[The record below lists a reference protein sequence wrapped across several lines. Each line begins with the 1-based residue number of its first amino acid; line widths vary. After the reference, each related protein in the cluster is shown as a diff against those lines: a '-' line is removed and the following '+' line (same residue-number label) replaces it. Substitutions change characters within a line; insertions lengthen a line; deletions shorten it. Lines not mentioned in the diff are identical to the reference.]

1 MKRKLL
7 TLIFFAVLGCSE
19 EQMPG
24 RANELP
30 TNAIQ
35 IGDQIWMKKNLDVKT
50 FRNGDEI
57 FHAKNRNDW
66 NTAYNEKIPAWSSYD
81 DLDNNGEIY
90 GVMYNYY
97 AITDPRI
104 LAPKGWRI
112 PKIEDWNN
120 LFEFNGG
127 TDNAGIKLKSKS
139 FWSDEPGTN
148 ESGFGAIPGGERYL
162 AGYFDGLGNTVSY
175 WTFSFDHRGFII
187 SVGIVDENSRVYVTS
202 TDTNDFGDS
211 GYKPGSYVR
220 CIKE

>member
-57 FHAKNRNDW
+57 FHAKNQNDW
-66 NTAYNEKIPAWSSYD
+66 ITAYNAKIPAWSYYE
-81 DLDNNGEIY
+81 DLEENGKIY
-90 GVMYNYY
+90 GKMYNYY
-97 AITDPRI
+97 AITDPRV
-104 LAPKGWRI
+104 LAPKDWRI
-112 PKIEDWNN
+112 PKIEDWNK
-120 LFEFNGG
+120 LFEYNGG
-127 TDNAGIKLKSKS
+127 IDNAGIKLKSDS
-139 FWSDEPGTN
+139 FWLKIPGTN
-148 ESGFGAIPGGERYL
+148 ESGFSALPGGERYL
-162 AGYFDGLGNTVSY
+162 GGYSDGLGQIVAF
-175 WTFSFDHRGFII
+175 WTSSFDFSGHII
-187 SVGIVDENSRVYVTS
+187 SVGIVDENSRVFITS
-202 TDTNDFGDS
+202 TDP
-211 GYKPGSYVR
+211 KIIQPGSYMPGIYIR